1 MVSREMA
8 PEVFLDT
15 SFAVALTV
23 ASDRHHAQALALADE
38 AVRTRAKLV
47 TTAAVVLEIGN
58 SLARARYRASAVDV
72 LTSLRIDPRVEIVPL
87 TDDLLS
93 GAFERYQARRD
104 KEWGLTDCVSFL
116 VMERRG
122 LVDVLTADDHFR
134 QAGFRPL
141 MLA

>member
-1 MVSREMA
+1 MA

-23 ASDRHHAQALALADE
+23 ASDRHHTQALALADE
-38 AVRTRAKLV
+38 AVPARAKLV

-58 SLARARYRASAVDV
+58 SLARARYRGSAVDV

-87 TDDLLS
+87 TDDLLTD
-93 GAFERYQARRD
+93 AFERYRARRD

-122 LVDVLTADDHFR
+122 LVDVLSADDHFR

-141 MLA
+141 MLPH